1 MRASPGVILAVLSL
15 AAFMASLDLF
25 IVNVAFDDIGRDF
38 AGASLSSLSWVL
50 NGYAIVY
57 AATLV
62 PLGRAADR
70 FGPKRGFL
78 IGLGLF
84 TLASGACAASPSL
97 LILVLGRV
105 LQALGAALLTPTSMG
120 LLLHATP
127 PEQRPRAVRIWAAT
141 GALAAA
147 AGPVIGGLLVLASW
161 RWVFLV
167 NLPIG
172 VLTLA
177 FARRVVPE
185 VRLEK
190 PEALPDVFG
199 AGALTVAIAALSLAL
214 VKAPEWGYMTTP
226 TLSAVLVSLALMAV
240 FAGRS
245 RSHASP
251 VVEPLL
257 LRVPAFLWSNVTM
270 LWFSIGFGANLLGN
284 ILWMQRVWHFSAL
297 RTGLAVAPGPLMVPI
312 FAAVGQ
318 RLTRKLPAGAIAALG
333 CVLCASGAW
342 MVLSSVRAQPDFPGA
357 VLPGWMISG
366 AGVGLA
372 MPTMLSCATV
382 DLPRS
387 RAATGSAIV
396 TMARQVGGVL
406 GVSLL
411 VALIGH
417 PRGFEATHE
426 AFQRA
431 WWVAASAYL
440 IAVFAALRMTPRTS
454 REALAEVE
462 RVIEP

>member
-1 MRASPGVILAVLSL
+1 LA
-15 AAFMASLDLF
+15 
-25 IVNVAFDDIGRDF
+25 
-38 AGASLSSLSWVL
+38 
-50 NGYAIVY
+50 
-57 AATLV
+57 
-62 PLGRAADR
+62 
-70 FGPKRGFL
+70 
-78 IGLGLF
+78 
-84 TLASGACAASPSL
+84 C
-97 LILVLGRV
+97 
-105 LQALGAALLTPTSMG
+105 
-120 LLLHATP
+120 
-127 PEQRPRAVRIWAAT
+127 
-141 GALAAA
+141 
-147 AGPVIGGLLVLASW
+147 
-161 RWVFLV
+161 
-167 NLPIG
+167 G

-190 PEALPDVFG
+190 PEGLPDVFG
-199 AGALTVAIAALSLAL
+199 AGVLTVAIAALSLAL
-214 VKAPEWGYMTTP
+214 VKAPEWGYMTAP

-245 RSHASP
+245 RSHPSP
-251 VVEPLL
+251 VVEPRL

-270 LWFSIGFGANLLGN
+270 LAFSIGFGANLLAN
-284 ILWMQRVWHFSAL
+284 ILWMQRVWHFSSL

-318 RLTRKLPAGAIAALG
+318 RLTRKLSAGAIAALG

-342 MVLSSVRAQPDFPGA
+342 MVLSSVQAQPDFPGSM
-357 VLPGWMISG
+357 LPGWMIYG

-372 MPTMLSCATV
+372 MPTILSCATM

-411 VALIGH
+411 VAFVGH
-417 PRGFEATHE
+417 PRGFAATHD

-431 WWVAASAYL
+431 WWVAASACL
-440 IAVFAALRMTPRTS
+440 LAAFAALRMTPRMS

-462 RVIEP
+462 PVIEP

>member
-62 PLGRAADR
+62 PLGRVADR

-318 RLTRKLPAGAIAALG
+318 RLQRKLPAGAIAARG
-333 CVLCASGAW
+333 CCCASA
-342 MVLSSVRAQPDFPGA
+342 PD
-357 VLPGWMISG
+357 G
-366 AGVGLA
+366 AGA
-372 MPTMLSCATV
+372 CE
-382 DLPRS
+382 RS
-387 RAATGSAIV
+387 
-396 TMARQVGGVL
+396 
-406 GVSLL
+406 
-411 VALIGH
+411 
-417 PRGFEATHE
+417 P
-426 AFQRA
+426 A
-431 WWVAASAYL
+431 WV
-440 IAVFAALRMTPRTS
+440 RTPG
-454 REALAEVE
+454 
-462 RVIEP
+462 